1 MSVGI
6 NESPYFQGF
15 SAINYSIVNFVVKG
29 TYNTL
34 EKIRRWS
41 LMPFQVYNSSKNRIL
56 VYKYGF
62 KNILNDRI
70 SKTYIQIT

>member
-15 SAINYSIVNFVVKG
+15 SAIYYSIVNFVVKG

-34 EKIRRWS
+34 EKNRRWS
-41 LMPFQVYNSSKNRIL
+41 L
-56 VYKYGF
+56 
-62 KNILNDRI
+62 
-70 SKTYIQIT
+70 